1 DSQKEAVNFA
11 MSLDEPQRRTVQ
23 LRLPGGDVANLAAI
37 EQMYAEYQKEKWER
51 GTKAQSAL
59 SFRTS
64 AFFQKAALKDYMQIV
79 SLRQRKETDEQN
91 GASDSESKIYFLRG
105 NGPDLHVC
113 LASPT
118 KPQMQIHIG

>member
-1 DSQKEAVNFA
+1 
-11 MSLDEPQRRTVQ
+11 
-23 LRLPGGDVANLAAI
+23 
-37 EQMYAEYQKEKWER
+37 
-51 GTKAQSAL
+51 
-59 SFRTS
+59 
-64 AFFQKAALKDYMQIV
+64 MQIV